1 LFLKDEER
9 MTSPERRLLPNAAD
23 KTALKAIA
31 TTIVQTCP
39 SLFDAARQ
47 VANQLLADKGLSDL
61 DPDRIYFHR
70 FKTAQSSALTFTGWE
85 HLLEKPYET
94 LTLTQLVIHRFRAT
108 DQDNAD
114 LLGLYCGFYSDGP
127 EAENFNQSN
136 EVRLL
141 GSDVLKA
148 FWDVDFSAR
157 YTGQLTTFWQTSS
170 DNFRALAKCNFLSL
184 AAQALQQGDLDGTDF
199 QRVVGSVIGPVTWPV
214 TLQMLQALHPVGAEV
229 RALDLD
235 GHVASNALRLVEDSG
250 RQTLYLPGEAQAF
263 LLMDNETDLHW
274 WMLEQMNSEDKR
286 TAFLQHFP
294 LADRNHMTENLT
306 DLMNRLVSTWGHS
319 DHRMINHSNVAITG
333 DAFTWLSESTRTSM
347 VAEAH
352 LALTSNSDLRKKL
365 WIGYLSAGLKVFGP
379 MAAVGWPLALPL
391 IGASIANMGLNIDQA
406 INGNTPTERKA
417 GVTGAVLNAIDIVFN
432 IPFLISTG
440 PHLEV
445 GPQVEFAEAEEMRG
459 LIELTSAE
467 TPFLPPLAPPTVTA
481 VTAVEPEAAV
491 ELTNEIPIE
500 TTIASTRELAT
511 AAARQGS
518 SFPKIPASY
527 RCNELLA
534 QRPVEAAPGK
544 YEGIYRL
551 DKEPAFAIELDGDA
565 YYVRYFGDSEDT
577 GNWAIVNPE
586 RPNQFVYSL
595 PVRLGSSGKWERMP
609 ASRLR
614 GGGQC
619 MGKACFLDTDLASS
633 SAPASATPS
642 AELPVVETVP
652 PAARPLRLVS
662 PLTHIVG
669 IDMAKMKRW
678 AMNLPETVA
687 GRSGAIRANPSAT
700 DAYEVYCRDRRTS
713 MLNEAKEYYSE
724 LDWTN
729 LPVRPVI
736 PQIDPEMQTAELFE
750 RIFANT
756 DGLVVGE
763 TLDRIASM
771 RFMIENM
778 PALSR
783 HIDTLYVRGLLG
795 DFAQADLNDFYL
807 SGEMSEDLRG
817 YLSSLGTDPDG
828 RFNMLELIKAARA
841 NGIRTHGLDAAYS
854 YKLKIPLTS
863 IEEQMIRA
871 RLTTQIMWGDGLLNR
886 PGKWAALVDA
896 TNTNTFRNLPG
907 ISELRGGIGLR
918 IEEVAST
925 EVAGGSIDAGLEI
938 TRGPFSNGASARDS
952 FDILFAD
959 LRWKIAA
966 PVPQWTDATVNT
978 LLNRNGMFMLEKT
991 QNVYTLVRRNSSGN
1005 IVRTTVYRRR
1015 DGQVYIWTLSMP
1027 RISGIMF
1034 RDIAALSQRLIEI
1047 GFTLQSRIPG

>member
-1 LFLKDEER
+1 

-31 TTIVQTCP
+31 ATIVQTCP
-39 SLFDAARQ
+39 SLLDAAHQ
-47 VANQLLADKGLSDL
+47 VANQILVDKGLSGL
-61 DPDRIYFHR
+61 DSDRVYFHR

-136 EVRLL
+136 EIRLL

-148 FWDVDFSAR
+148 FWAVDFSAR

-184 AAQALQQGDLDGTDF
+184 AVQALQQGDLDGLDF
-199 QRVVGSVIGPVTWPV
+199 QRIVGSVIGPVTWPV
-214 TLQMLQALHPVGAEV
+214 TLPMLQALHPVGAEV

-235 GHVASNALRLVEDSG
+235 GHVASNTLRLVEDSG
-250 RQTLYLPGEAQAF
+250 RQTLYLPGEARAF
-263 LLMDNETDLHW
+263 LLMDNEADLHW
-274 WMLEQMNSEDKR
+274 WILEQMNSEDKR
-286 TAFLQHFP
+286 TAFLKHFS
-294 LADRNHMTENLT
+294 LADRNQMSENLT

-319 DHRMINHSNVAITG
+319 DHQMINRSNVAITG
-333 DAFTWLSESTRTSM
+333 DAFTWLSESTRMSM
-347 VAEAH
+347 AAEAH

-379 MAAVGWPLALPL
+379 MAAVGWPFALPL

-406 INGNTPTERKA
+406 TNGPTPTERKA

-440 PHLEV
+440 AQLEV

-459 LIELTSAE
+459 LIELTSPE
-467 TPFLPPLAPPTVTA
+467 TPFLPPLAQTPVTA

-518 SFPKIPASY
+518 SFPKIPAKY

-534 QRPVEAAPGK
+534 QRSVEAAPGK

-551 DKEPAFAIELDGDA
+551 DKEPSFAIELDGDA
-565 YYVRYFGDSEDT
+565 YYVRYFGASEDT

-619 MGKACFLDTDLASS
+619 VGKACFLDTDLASS

-642 AELPVVETVP
+642 AELPLVEPVSP
-652 PAARPLRLVS
+652 VARPLRLVT
-662 PLTHIVG
+662 PLNDIAG
-669 IDMAKMKRW
+669 MDMAKMKRW
-678 AMNLPETVA
+678 AMNLPDTLAEP
-687 GRSGAIRANPSAT
+687 SRANRGKPSRA
-700 DAYEVYCRDRRTS
+700 DRYADYFRDRRTS
-713 MLNEAKEYYSE
+713 KLNEAKEFYSE
-724 LDWTN
+724 LNWTN

-736 PQIDPEMQTAELFE
+736 PPIDPEMQTAELLD
-750 RIFANT
+750 RLFANT

-778 PALSR
+778 PAFAR
-783 HIDTLYVRGLLG
+783 HIDTLYVRGLLS
-795 DFAQADLNDFYL
+795 DFAQADLDDFYR
-807 SGEMSEDLRG
+807 SGEMSEDLQG

-828 RFNMLELIKAARA
+828 RFNMLELIKAAQA
-841 NGIRTHGLDAAYS
+841 NGIRPHGLESAYS

-863 IEEQMIRA
+863 IEEQMLHA
-871 RLTTQIMWGDGLLNR
+871 RLASQIMWGDDLLNR
-886 PGKWAALVDA
+886 PGKWVALVEA
-896 TNTNTFRNLPG
+896 TNTNNFRNLPG

-918 IEEVAST
+918 IEETSST
-925 EVAGGSIDAGLEI
+925 EVADVRIDPGLEV
-938 TRGPFSNGASARDS
+938 TRGPFDNGASTRDS
-952 FDILFAD
+952 SDFLFAD
-959 LRWKIAA
+959 LRLQIET
-966 PVPQWTDATVNT
+966 PVPQWTEATVNN
-978 LLNRNGMFMLEKT
+978 LLNRNGMFIFEKT
-991 QNVYTLVRRNSSGN
+991 QNAYTLVRRNSDGN
-1005 IVRTTVYRRR
+1005 IVRTMVNRRG
-1015 DGQVYIWTLSMP
+1015 DGQVYIWAQSMP

-1047 GFTLQSRIPG
+1047 GLTLQSRLPS

>member
-1 LFLKDEER
+1 
-9 MTSPERRLLPNAAD
+9 MASPERRLLPNAAD
-23 KTALKAIA
+23 KTALKTIA
-31 TTIVQTCP
+31 STIVQTCP
-39 SLFDAARQ
+39 SLLDAAHQ
-47 VANQLLADKGLSDL
+47 VANQILVDKGLSGL
-61 DPDRIYFHR
+61 DSDRVYFHR

-127 EAENFNQSN
+127 ETENFNQSN

-148 FWDVDFSAR
+148 FWAVDFSAR

-184 AAQALQQGDLDGTDF
+184 AVQALQHGDLDGADF
-199 QRVVGSVIGPVTWPV
+199 QRIVGSVIGPVTWPV

-235 GHVASNALRLVEDSG
+235 GHVASNVLRLVEDSG
-250 RQTLYLPGEAQAF
+250 RQTLYLPGEARAF
-263 LLMDNETDLHW
+263 LLMDNEADLHW

-286 TAFLQHFP
+286 TAFLKHFP
-294 LADRNHMTENLT
+294 LADRNQMSENLT

-319 DHRMINHSNVAITG
+319 DHQMINRSNVAITG
-333 DAFTWLSESTRTSM
+333 DAFTWLSESTRISM

-379 MAAVGWPLALPL
+379 MAAVGWPFALPL

-406 INGNTPTERKA
+406 INGTTPTERKA

-440 PHLEV
+440 AQLEV
-445 GPQVEFAEAEEMRG
+445 GPQVEFAEAQEMRG
-459 LIELTSAE
+459 LIEFTSPEA
-467 TPFLPPLAPPTVTA
+467 PLLPPLDQTPVTA
-481 VTAVEPEAAV
+481 VDPEASV

-500 TTIASTRELAT
+500 TTIASTEQLAT
-511 AAARQGS
+511 PAARQSS

-534 QRPVEAAPGK
+534 HRSVEAVPGK

-551 DKEPAFAIELDGDA
+551 DKEPGYAIEMDGNA
-565 YYVRYFGDSEDT
+565 YYVRYFADSEDA

-586 RPNQFVYSL
+586 RPNQFAYSL
-595 PVRLGSSGKWERMP
+595 PVRFGSGGKWERIP
-609 ASRLR
+609 ALRLR

-619 MGKACFLDTDLASS
+619 VGKASFRDTDLTSS

-642 AELPVVETVP
+642 AELPLVEPVSP
-652 PAARPLRLVS
+652 VARPLRLVT
-662 PLTHIVG
+662 PLNDIAG
-669 IDMAKMKRW
+669 MDMAKMKRW
-678 AMNLPETVA
+678 AMNLPDTFAEP
-687 GRSGAIRANPSAT
+687 SSANRGKPSPADT
-700 DAYEVYCRDRRTS
+700 YADYFRNRRTS
-713 MLNEAKEYYSE
+713 KLNEAKEYYSE

-729 LPVRPVI
+729 LPARPVI
-736 PQIDPEMQTAELFE
+736 PPIDAEMQTAELID

-778 PALSR
+778 PLFAR
-783 HIDTLYVRGLLG
+783 HINTLYVRGLLS
-795 DFAQADLNDFYL
+795 DFAQADLDDFYR

-828 RFNMLELIKAARA
+828 RFNMLELIKAAQA
-841 NGIRTHGLDAAYS
+841 NGIRPHGLERAFS
-854 YKLKIPLTS
+854 YKVKIPLTS
-863 IEEQMIRA
+863 IEEQMIHA
-871 RLTTQIMWGDGLLNR
+871 RVASQIMWGDELLNR
-886 PGKWAALVDA
+886 PGKWVALVEA

-918 IEEVAST
+918 IEEASST
-925 EVAGGSIDAGLEI
+925 EVAGVRIDPGLEV
-938 TRGPFSNGASARDS
+938 TRGPFDNGATTRNSSD
-952 FDILFAD
+952 FLFAD
-959 LRWKIAA
+959 LRLQIET
-966 PVPQWTDATVNT
+966 PVPQWTEATVNT
-978 LLNRNGMFMLEKT
+978 LLNRNGMFMFEKT
-991 QNVYTLVRRNSSGN
+991 QNAYTLVRRNSDGN
-1005 IVRTTVYRRR
+1005 IVRTMVNRRG
-1015 DGQVYIWTLSMP
+1015 DGQVYIWAQAMP

-1047 GFTLQSRIPG
+1047 GLTLQSRLPS